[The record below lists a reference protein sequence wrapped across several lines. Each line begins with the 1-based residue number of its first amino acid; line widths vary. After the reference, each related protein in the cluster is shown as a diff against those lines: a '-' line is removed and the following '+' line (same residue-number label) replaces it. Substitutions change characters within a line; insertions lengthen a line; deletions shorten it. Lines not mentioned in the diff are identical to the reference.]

1 MKKFLLLLSFICA
14 PLLSQEYDGTFKST
28 SIIRVEQSP
37 VIDGDITD
45 SIWLEAV
52 SITDLHQIFPQE
64 YDPATESTEVK
75 ILYTEN
81 AIYLAA
87 HLKDSDPSGIIA
99 QVLRQGER
107 AQYDDYFSIVLSPFN
122 DGRSGYLFEVNP
134 NAVRSEALYS
144 GRTFNYEWT
153 AVWRTATQ
161 IDATGWYVE
170 MEIPF
175 SSLSFNSNSDTWG
188 INFVRRIGRK
198 RETNGWVTENRLYTP
213 SASGEVVGIEN
224 IQQGFGLDI
233 VPGFSL
239 TEVQN
244 EFPDESTDSIF
255 EPTFDAFYKITPE
268 LTGVLTVNTDFS
280 STEADA
286 RQVNLTRFNLFFPEK
301 RDFFLQDSDL
311 FEFGRVGLGTSAASN
326 NGRPFF
332 SRRVGLDS
340 NGQAIKLEGGTKIS
354 GRSGPFSIGLLAV
367 QQGETEALDSTNL
380 MVARVSMDV
389 LEESDIG
396 FIVTSGDPTSN
407 NDNELFG
414 FDFRYQNSRLPSRKL
429 LESEIW
435 YQETNT
441 TGLSDR
447 SKAYGFGIRQNSLTG
462 LGYFLT
468 TRHIEEDFNP
478 AMGFVNK
485 KGVDWVNA
493 AVTYYHRPRDFFLRH
508 MATRLAMTR
517 SDRISD
523 GSIQSEVIN
532 WRVFDLQDHGGD
544 YLRFSY
550 ILNTEGLNRDFTVS
564 EGVTIPSG
572 LYKYADTQIELAT
585 GAHRKIYGTLTYSNG
600 DFYEGTKTTITPAIT
615 WRPNS
620 HLLLNTGFSINDVSL
635 PQGSFTKELL
645 SLRSE
650 LVFSNQLSWVTLA
663 QWDNGSN
670 KIGINSIFHWIPEA
684 GRELFFVI
692 NNTLFDEEDNNSFAL
707 ETGSY
712 TVKVSYNI
720 RF

>member
-45 SIWLEAV
+45 SIWLQAV

-107 AQYDDYFSIVLSPFN
+107 AQCDDYFSIVLSPFN

-161 IDATGWYVE
+161 IDATGWYIE

-198 RETNGWVTENRLYTP
+198 RETNGWVTEDRLYTP

-268 LTGVLTVNTDFS
+268 L
-280 STEADA
+280 
-286 RQVNLTRFNLFFPEK
+286 
-301 RDFFLQDSDL
+301 
-311 FEFGRVGLGTSAASN
+311 
-326 NGRPFF
+326 
-332 SRRVGLDS
+332 
-340 NGQAIKLEGGTKIS
+340 
-354 GRSGPFSIGLLAV
+354 
-367 QQGETEALDSTNL
+367 
-380 MVARVSMDV
+380 
-389 LEESDIG
+389 
-396 FIVTSGDPTSN
+396 
-407 NDNELFG
+407 
-414 FDFRYQNSRLPSRKL
+414 
-429 LESEIW
+429 
-435 YQETNT
+435 
-441 TGLSDR
+441 
-447 SKAYGFGIRQNSLTG
+447 
-462 LGYFLT
+462 
-468 TRHIEEDFNP
+468 
-478 AMGFVNK
+478 
-485 KGVDWVNA
+485 
-493 AVTYYHRPRDFFLRH
+493 
-508 MATRLAMTR
+508 
-517 SDRISD
+517 
-523 GSIQSEVIN
+523 
-532 WRVFDLQDHGGD
+532 
-544 YLRFSY
+544 
-550 ILNTEGLNRDFTVS
+550 
-564 EGVTIPSG
+564 
-572 LYKYADTQIELAT
+572 
-585 GAHRKIYGTLTYSNG
+585 
-600 DFYEGTKTTITPAIT
+600 
-615 WRPNS
+615 
-620 HLLLNTGFSINDVSL
+620 
-635 PQGSFTKELL
+635 
-645 SLRSE
+645 
-650 LVFSNQLSWVTLA
+650 
-663 QWDNGSN
+663 
-670 KIGINSIFHWIPEA
+670 KIGRAH
-684 GRELFFVI
+684 V
-692 NNTLFDEEDNNSFAL
+692 
-707 ETGSY
+707 
-712 TVKVSYNI
+712 
-720 RF
+720 